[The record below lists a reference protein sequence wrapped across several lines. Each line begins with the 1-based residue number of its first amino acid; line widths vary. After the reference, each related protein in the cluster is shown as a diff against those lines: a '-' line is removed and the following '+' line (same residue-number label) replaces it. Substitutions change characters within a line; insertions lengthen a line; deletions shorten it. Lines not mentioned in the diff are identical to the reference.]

1 MAVSSRAFVFLSC
14 ILRYDRVTYRQIRPA
29 LTMSLP
35 LCFINSS
42 FYNQPGK
49 WACKNEFKDLQCRI
63 MFPQCSDNS
72 DLGTNKAPCKKTC
85 VDFSSRCPGADVS
98 CDALSD
104 DPNSCYDYDYAAT
117 TGNVAF
123 RTSLSPRVW
132 AKSRPCRNACSLG
145 SFPPVAGVWRRQR
158 ARGWMRREST
168 RAADRARLHLKKMYQ
183 RSFKINFAPPGL
195 FTNA

>member
-1 MAVSSRAFVFLSC
+1 MLPSRSDGQTPGHHPASCSLWLGLIVAVSSRAFVFLSC
-14 ILRYDRVTYRQIRPA
+14 ILRYDRVTYRQIRPD

-117 TGNVAF
+117 TGNVQGGG
-123 RTSLSPRVW
+123 LSGWPSVIICLVVLGAMVGI
-132 AKSRPCRNACSLG
+132 AKISKSMSPKK
-145 SFPPVAGVWRRQR
+145 SFQA
-158 ARGWMRREST
+158 MNINS
-168 RAADRARLHLKKMYQ
+168 AA
-183 RSFKINFAPPGL
+183 NV
-195 FTNA
+195 